1 MLRGM
6 RLLYSVLLYLLMPV
20 VLLRLLW
27 RGVAQR
33 DYWKRIPERFGFVP
47 RVPGG
52 VAVWV
57 HAVSVGESLAA
68 LPLIRR
74 LLDEHPRAVLV
85 TTTTPT
91 GSERVRAALGDR
103 VLHTY
108 APYDL
113 PGSVARF
120 LRRVQPTRVVVMET
134 ELWPNLF
141 AALARRRAP
150 IVIAN
155 ARLSPRSF
163 AGYRRVRG
171 FARDTLA
178 HCAAIA
184 AQTEAD
190 AERFRAIGAEP
201 SRVHVLGNLKFDLEM
216 PEALVRAGQA
226 LRQRWG
232 AARPVWI
239 AASTH
244 EGEEEAALRAHRIL
258 LKRYPQAV
266 LVLVPRHPQRF
277 DGVARLV
284 EKSGLRYARRSAL
297 ALPAPFQGER
307 GKAAPPD
314 AAAPALGGAQVLLG
328 DSMGE
333 LPMYLGAADIA
344 FVGGSLVEV
353 GGHNVLEPASLGLPV
368 LFGPHMFNFEQARAL
383 LLESGAARQVPDM
396 LGLEPAL
403 AALLQDAPARE
414 AMGRAGRE
422 VLRANRGALQRL
434 VGLIENS

>member
-1 MLRGM
+1 MLRRM
-6 RLLYSVLLYLLMPV
+6 RQLYSVLLYLLMPI
-20 VLLRLLW
+20 VLLRLFW
-27 RGVAQR
+27 RGLAQR
-33 DYWKRIPERFGFVP
+33 DYWRRIPERFGFVP
-47 RVPGG
+47 RAPDG

-68 LPLIRR
+68 LPLIRK
-74 LLDEHPRAVLV
+74 LLEQHPGAVLV

-91 GSERVRAALGDR
+91 GSERVRAALGER

-113 PGSVARF
+113 PGAVARF
-120 LRRVQPTRVVVMET
+120 LGRVRPARVVVMET

-141 AALARRRAP
+141 AALAQRGVP
-150 IVIAN
+150 LVIAN

-163 AGYRRVRG
+163 AGYRRVRK
-171 FARDTLA
+171 FARATLA

-201 SRVHVLGNLKFDLEM
+201 ARVRVLGNLKFDLEM
-216 PEALVRAGQA
+216 PESLVRAGQA

-244 EGEEEAALRAHRIL
+244 EGEEDVVLRAHRIL
-258 LKRYPQAV
+258 LKRFPDAL

-284 EKSGLRYARRSAL
+284 EKSALRSLRRSAL
-297 ALPAPFQGER
+297 PPAEA
-307 GKAAPPD
+307 AAPP
-314 AAAPALGGAQVLLG
+314 LGELQVLLG

-333 LPMYLGAADIA
+333 LPMYLGAADVA
-344 FVGGSLVEV
+344 FIGGSLVEV
-353 GGHNVLEPASLGLPV
+353 GGHNVLEPAALGLPV

-383 LLESGAARQVPDM
+383 LLERGAARQVDDV

-403 AALLQDAPARE
+403 AALLQDAAARE

-422 VLRANRGALQRL
+422 VMRANRGALQRL
-434 VGLIENS
+434 LGLIEAA

>member
-1 MLRGM
+1 MLRRM
-6 RLLYSVLLYLLMPV
+6 RLLYSVLLYLLMPL
-20 VLLRLLW
+20 VLLRLFW
-27 RGVAQR
+27 RGLAQR
-33 DYWKRIPERFGFVP
+33 DYWRRIPERFGFVP
-47 RVPGG
+47 RAPDGI
-52 VAVWV
+52 AVWV

-68 LPLIRR
+68 LPLIRK
-74 LLDEHPRAVLV
+74 LLEQHPGRVLV

-91 GSERVRAALGDR
+91 GSERVRAALGER

-113 PGSVARF
+113 PGAVARF
-120 LRRVQPTRVVVMET
+120 VGRVQPARVVVMET

-141 AALARRRAP
+141 AALAQRRVP
-150 IVIAN
+150 LVIAN

-163 AGYRRVRG
+163 AGYRRVRN
-171 FARDTLA
+171 FARATLA

-190 AERFRAIGAEP
+190 AERFRAIGAAP
-201 SRVHVLGNLKFDLEM
+201 ARVRVLGNLKFDLEM
-216 PEALVRAGQA
+216 PESLVRAGQA
-226 LRQRWG
+226 WRQRWG
-232 AARPVWI
+232 AARPVWV

-244 EGEEEAALRAHRIL
+244 EGEEDAVLRAHRIL
-258 LKRYPQAV
+258 LKRFPGAV

-284 EKSGLRYARRSAL
+284 EKSGLRSLRRSAL
-297 ALPAPFQGER
+297 PAAEA
-307 GKAAPPD
+307 AAPP
-314 AAAPALGGAQVLLG
+314 LGDLQVLLG

-333 LPMYLGAADIA
+333 LPMYLGAADVA
-344 FVGGSLVEV
+344 FIGGSLVEV

-383 LLESGAARQVPDM
+383 LLERGAARQVDDV

-403 AALLQDAPARE
+403 AALLQDAPARA
-414 AMGRAGRE
+414 AMGQAGRE
-422 VLRANRGALQRL
+422 VMRANRGALQRL
-434 VGLIENS
+434 LGLIETA